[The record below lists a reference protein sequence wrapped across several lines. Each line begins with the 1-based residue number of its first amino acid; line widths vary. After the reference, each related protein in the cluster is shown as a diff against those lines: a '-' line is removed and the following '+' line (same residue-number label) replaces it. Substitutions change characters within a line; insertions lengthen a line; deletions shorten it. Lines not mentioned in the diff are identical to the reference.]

1 MASGQ
6 AMEEREVE
14 RMLTVSGLTDTEA
27 FSNLAGLKGNWRK
40 QEKKT
45 IIFHNLFLFHTMW

>member
-45 IIFHNLFLFHTMW
+45 TICHNFFLFHTMW